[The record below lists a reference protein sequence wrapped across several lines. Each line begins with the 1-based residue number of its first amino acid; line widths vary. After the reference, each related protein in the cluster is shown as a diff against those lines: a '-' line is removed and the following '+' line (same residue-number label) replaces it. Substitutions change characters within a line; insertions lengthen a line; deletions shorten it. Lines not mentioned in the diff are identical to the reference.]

1 MAIIDIQ
8 QLYDIPDISFIDGI
22 TVDSIISEMIADY
35 EKKYEEL
42 TKKEITLRPAD
53 KDTILMNIY
62 AGKFYQLYERLDFSA
77 KMNLL
82 KYSRGDFLK
91 HLGAMKKTFLNEP
104 KSAVTIARFHLEEV
118 RPDLVYIPA
127 GTRIT
132 ADAADGIYFATD
144 SYAEIP
150 PGTKTVDISCT
161 CETQGE
167 IGNGYIEGQLD
178 IIVDPIPYVSGV
190 ENITKTEGGAGEET
204 DDEFRERIFLAPS
217 SFSTAGPADAYEYWV
232 RQYNSAAIEDVKIY
246 EPTDAIVDVRVLLKG
261 GELPSAAYC
270 EKVKEYLLQN
280 PVVPL
285 TDNSIVAAPDVV
297 KYNLKATYYISRRHT
312 NNLETIKAAIEE
324 AKDEYL
330 LYQRSGIGRDLNPD
344 VLIEFVR
351 AAGGKRVVIESPSF
365 QVVRET
371 SVAQENNVEF
381 VFGGLEDD

>member
-144 SYAEIP
+144 NYAEIP

>member
-144 SYAEIP
+144 NYAEIP

-190 ENITKTEGGAGEET
+190 ENITKTEV
-204 DDEFRERIFLAPS
+204 RERISLAPS

>member
-144 SYAEIP
+144 NYAEIP

-351 AAGGKRVVIESPSF
+351 AAGGKRVVIESPPF

>member
-144 SYAEIP
+144 NYAEIP

-371 SVAQENNVEF
+371 SVAQESNVEF

>member
-22 TVDSIISEMIADY
+22 TVDSIIS
-35 EKKYEEL
+35 
-42 TKKEITLRPAD
+42 EITLRPAD

-144 SYAEIP
+144 NYAEIP

>member
-53 KDTILMNIY
+53 KDTILINIY

-144 SYAEIP
+144 NYAEIP

>member
-8 QLYDIPDISFIDGI
+8 QLYDIPDISFIEGI

-42 TKKEITLRPAD
+42 TKKKMTLRPAD
-53 KDTILMNIY
+53 KDAILLNIY
-62 AGKFYQLYERLDFSA
+62 AGKFYQLYERLDFAA

-82 KYSRGDFLK
+82 KYSRGDYLK

-118 RPDLVYIPA
+118 RPDMIYIPA

-144 SYAEIP
+144 NYAEIP
-150 PGTKTVDISCT
+150 SGTKTVDIACT

-167 IGNGYIEGQLD
+167 IGNGYIEGQID

-261 GELPSAAYC
+261 GELPSAAFC
-270 EKVKEYLLQN
+270 EKVKEYLLEN

-297 KYNLKATYYISRRHT
+297 KYNLKATYYISRRYT

-365 QVVRET
+365 QVVQET
-371 SVAQENNVEF
+371 SVAQESNVEF

>member
-1 MAIIDIQ
+1 MATIDIQ
-8 QLYDIPDISFIDGI
+8 QLYDVPDISFIEGI
-22 TVDSIISEMIADY
+22 TVDSIINEMITDY
-35 EKKYEEL
+35 EQKYEEI
-42 TKKEITLRPAD
+42 TKKEITLRPTD
-53 KDTILMNIY
+53 KDTILINIY
-62 AGKFYQLYERLDFSA
+62 AGKFYQLYERLDFAA

-118 RPDLVYIPA
+118 RPGLVYIPA

-132 ADAADGIYFATD
+132 AGTADGIYFATD
-144 SYAEIP
+144 NYAEIP
-150 PGTKTVDISCT
+150 VGTKSVDIACT

-178 IIVDPIPYVSGV
+178 IIVDPIPYVSAV

-246 EPTDAIVDVRVLLKG
+246 EPAEAVVDVRVLLKG
-261 GELPSAAYC
+261 GELPSTAFC
-270 EKVKEYLLQN
+270 EKVKEYLLEN

-285 TDNSIVAAPDVV
+285 TDNSTVSAPDVV
-297 KYNLKATYYISRRHT
+297 EYNLKATYYISRRHM
-312 NNLETIKAAIEE
+312 NNLDTIKAAIED
-324 AKDEYL
+324 AKDEYI
-330 LYQRSGIGRDLNPD
+330 LYQRSGIGRDINPD

-365 QVVRET
+365 QVVQET
-371 SVAQENNVEF
+371 SVAQESKVEF

>member
-42 TKKEITLRPAD
+42 TKKEISLRPAD

-118 RPDLVYIPA
+118 RPDLIYIPA

-144 SYAEIP
+144 NYAEIP
-150 PGTKTVDISCT
+150 SGAKTVDIACT

-204 DDEFRERIFLAPS
+204 DEEFRERIFLAPS

-246 EPTDAIVDVRVLLKG
+246 EPTEAIVDVRVLLKG
-261 GELPSAAYC
+261 GELPSAAFC
-270 EKVKEYLLQN
+270 ENVKKYLLEN

-297 KYNLKATYYISRRHT
+297 KYNLKATYYVSRRHM

-371 SVAQENNVEF
+371 SVAQENIVEF
-381 VFGGLEDD
+381 TFGGLEDD

>member
-144 SYAEIP
+144 NYAEIP

-178 IIVDPIPYVSGV
+178 IIIDPIPYVSGV

>member
-144 SYAEIP
+144 NYAEIP

-371 SVAQENNVEF
+371 SVVQENNVEF

>member
-144 SYAEIP
+144 NYAEIP
-150 PGTKTVDISCT
+150 PGAKTVDISCT

>member
-8 QLYDIPDISFIDGI
+8 QLYDLPDISFIEGI
-22 TVDSIISEMIADY
+22 TVESIIDEMVADFEQKY
-35 EKKYEEL
+35 VEKNKRQ
-42 TKKEITLRPAD
+42 ITLRPGD
-53 KDTILMNIY
+53 KDMILINMFG
-62 AGKFYQLYERLDFSA
+62 GKFYQLYEQLDYAA

-104 KSAVTIARFHLEEV
+104 KPAVTVARFHLDET

-132 ADAADGIYFATD
+132 SSAGDGIYFATD
-144 SYAEIP
+144 DYAEIT
-150 PGTKTVDISCT
+150 PGKNTVDISCT
-161 CETQGE
+161 CETPGE

-178 IIVDPIPYVSGV
+178 IIVDPIPYVGSV
-190 ENITKTEGGAGEET
+190 ENTTKTEGGAGEET

-246 EPTDAIVDVRVLLKG
+246 EPTEAVVDVRILLTG
-261 GELPSAAYC
+261 GELPSSAFC
-270 EKVKEYLLQN
+270 ENVKNYLLEN

-285 TDNSIVAAPDVV
+285 TDNSTVAAPDVV
-297 KYNLKATYYISRRHT
+297 KYNLKAKYYVSRRHT
-312 NNLETIKAAIEE
+312 NNLNAVKAAIEG
-324 AKDEYL
+324 AKDEYI

-351 AAGGKRVVIESPSF
+351 AAGGKRVVIESPAF
-365 QVVRET
+365 QVVPET
-371 SVAQENNVEF
+371 SVAQESTVDF
-381 VFGGLEDD
+381 TFGGLEDD